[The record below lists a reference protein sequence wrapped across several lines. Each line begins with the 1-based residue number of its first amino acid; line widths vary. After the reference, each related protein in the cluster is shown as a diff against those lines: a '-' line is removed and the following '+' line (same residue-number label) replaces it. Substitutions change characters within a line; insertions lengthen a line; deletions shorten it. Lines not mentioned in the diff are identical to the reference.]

1 KPKAMAAPEAASAAL
16 RPQAGPSRPG
26 ATRESDQDFEQRPT
40 AESEVPAG
48 AARAA
53 SDPAGPLE
61 AIALYDRLLTEYP
74 GYEHNDR
81 VIYQKARAYDELG
94 RTEEAMATME
104 LFARDYQHS
113 MHYDEVQFRRAEF
126 FFTRRKFRDAESAYQ
141 AVIGM
146 GASSS
151 YYE

>member
-48 AARAA
+48 AARAT

-74 GYEHNDR
+74 RYEHNDQ
-81 VIYQKARAYDELG
+81 VLYQKARAYDELG
-94 RTEEAMATME
+94 RTEEAMETMQSLIATN
-104 LFARDYQHS
+104 AHS
-113 MHYDEVQFRRAEF
+113 THYDEVQFRR
-126 FFTRRKFRDAESAYQ
+126 
-141 AVIGM
+141 
-146 GASSS
+146 
-151 YYE
+151 